1 MEKNFNEAEIL
12 ENLRKLYL
20 KSKSNLKEF
29 EKKARE
35 VIKEPN

>member
-1 MEKNFNEAEIL
+1 MGEKFNEVDLL
-12 ENLRKLYL
+12 ENLRKIYL
-20 KSKSNLKEF
+20 KSKNNLKEF